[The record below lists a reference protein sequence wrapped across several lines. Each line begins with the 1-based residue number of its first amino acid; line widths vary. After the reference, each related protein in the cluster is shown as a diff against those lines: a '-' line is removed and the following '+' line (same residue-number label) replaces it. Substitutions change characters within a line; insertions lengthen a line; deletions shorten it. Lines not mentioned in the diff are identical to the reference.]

1 MSELCSLMLM
11 VASLSLLRAFEAAAR
26 PGSFQD
32 AAGELRLTPSA
43 VSHAIRKLEQQL
55 GVVLFEREVRHVRL
69 SADGHALMRHVGPAF
84 EDIRR
89 GVTLVSTRVPRLLR
103 VHSAPSFAAQWLTPR
118 LPRFLA
124 ENPDIEIRL
133 AASTDYTKFVSDDF
147 DVDIV
152 YGRTSLEGV
161 VVLPLGEETVT
172 PLCVPSIARRIQRPE
187 DLFNHHLIESDNKQ
201 VRWRDWFAA
210 NGLSSPPPHGMRFD
224 RSFLAISTAA
234 NGLGIALESTR
245 LAEREIDSGLLVPA
259 LGPPT
264 VDVRYVGHY
273 LVFPRLALRR
283 QTLQMFLY
291 WIARELKLDME
302 STLGVPL
309 PKPTHSSH

>member
-1 MSELCSLMLM
+1 MN
-11 VASLSLLRAFEAAAR
+11 ASLSLLRAFEAAAR
-26 PGSFQD
+26 TGSFQE

-55 GVVLFEREVRHVRL
+55 GVVLFERGVRHVRL
-69 SADGHALMRHVGPAF
+69 SADGLALMRHVGPAF

-89 GVTLVSTRVPRLLR
+89 GVTLVSTRGPRLLR

-118 LPRFLA
+118 LSHFLA

-133 AASTDYTKFVSDDF
+133 AAGTDYTKFTTDDF

-152 YGRTSLEGV
+152 YGRTRQEGL

-172 PLCVPSIARRIQRPE
+172 PLCVPSLARRIHKPE
-187 DLFNHHLIESDNKQ
+187 DLFNHLLIESDTKQ
-201 VRWRDWFAA
+201 VRWSDWFAA
-210 NGLSSPPPHGMRFD
+210 NGLSPPAPHGMRFD

-259 LGPPT
+259 LGPSA
-264 VDVRYVGHY
+264 VDIRYVGHH

-283 QTLQMFLY
+283 QTLQIFIH
-291 WIARELKLDME
+291 WIAQELKLEME
-302 STLGVPL
+302 TTLGL
-309 PKPTHSSH
+309 PARGEMNVVAAAPASH